1 MNRWVHASFKTIWT
15 LGEAKTKFFPLC
27 PECLQRF
34 ILGCL
39 VLLATSSSC
48 CCFCWLCCPFACG
61 SNGRKQIWGEWK
73 TAVCWLRILI
83 CHQCCCF
90 ACDWFEWPG
99 IGTSPW
105 ELTRFP
111 RLCRRRDYGG
121 GASGRYEPMGRY
133 DDPPRGPPSSRYD
146 DPPRGPS
153 MSSRYDD
160 PPRGPP
166 SKWRFQAAVF
176 VVRGLCAIATCTCVC
191 APAGVVGVVLQ
202 HHQVPSWAAP
212 QGSTCYLCCLP
223 PPPGENTRAK
233 DRGAG
238 WCVPP
243 PERQHHQARRTRNLR
258 WKLLCGVSFGRPCFG
273 EISGVTPTKRA
284 KMLRCDALP
293 SQVRCDGACVLRAR
307 ERSLCRD
314 CQGHWRF
321 IFEMWKFPSRE
332 IDFVSSC
339 QGWKT
344 KKCSGQSWHIS
355 KVWKPL
361 C

>member
-223 PPPGENTRAK
+223 PPPGWEHSGKRSRCWLMRPSPGKTAPPGPPHPEPEMEVAVWCELWTSMLWGNIGSDPHKTSK
-233 DRGAG
+233 NVTMWCITITSTVW
-238 WCVPP
+238 WCVCAPCSRKKSVP
-243 PERQHHQARRTRNLR
+243 RLSGPLAVYFRNVKVPISRNWFRKQL
-258 WKLLCGVSFGRPCFG
+258 
-273 EISGVTPTKRA
+273 SGVKN
-284 KMLRCDALP
+284 
-293 SQVRCDGACVLRAR
+293 Q
-307 ERSLCRD
+307 
-314 CQGHWRF
+314 
-321 IFEMWKFPSRE
+321 
-332 IDFVSSC
+332 
-339 QGWKT
+339 
-344 KKCSGQSWHIS
+344 
-355 KVWKPL
+355 KV
-361 C
+361 